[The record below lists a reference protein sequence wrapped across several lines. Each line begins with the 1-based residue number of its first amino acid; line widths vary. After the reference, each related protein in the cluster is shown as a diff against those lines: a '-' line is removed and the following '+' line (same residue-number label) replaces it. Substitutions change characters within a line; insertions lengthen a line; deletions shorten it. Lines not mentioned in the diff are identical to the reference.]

1 MLSFAQLVKEW
12 RSKTYEYLPHFFK
25 LQARERL
32 LIHREQ
38 YLYYEKV
45 KANAGR
51 CQYFVAS
58 PFFAITSWILLGI
71 DSTISS
77 SSFWVREAQTSR
89 NTAFNSSRVF
99 RWTCCTRVFIFC
111 QTNSMMLR
119 SGELHGHSKTFHS
132 IPFHSLLFQVL
143 GCLIGAMGWC
153 KVMLEHKVIISKE
166 FIYRWKQVSI

>member
-32 LIHREQ
+32 LIHRNNICIIKKLRLMQVSVSTSLHRLSSRLPREFS
-38 YLYYEKV
+38 L
-45 KANAGR
+45 A
-51 CQYFVAS
+51 FS
-58 PFFAITSWILLGI
+58 P
-71 DSTISS
+71 TISS
-77 SSFWVREAQTSR
+77 SSFWVKEAQTSR

-119 SGELHGHSKTFHS
+119 SGELHGHSKTS
-132 IPFHSLLFQVL
+132 ILFSFRYLGVL
-143 GCLIGAMGWC
+143 
-153 KVMLEHKVIISKE
+153 
-166 FIYRWKQVSI
+166 